1 MPLILNQSRI
11 TPLLL
16 SSLCFLILL
25 LPDSW
30 QQVLRYENAAI
41 GNGQLW
47 RLITA
52 HLVHLGWPH
61 LLLNLLAF
69 WLILELFFLPDIRL
83 RLLLLTLG
91 TSLGLLLFSPDVGW
105 YAGLSGALHGLLAL
119 ALLDRALTSP
129 QSSVIMLLL
138 LAGKLLWE
146 QLQGP
151 LPGSV
156 SLTQGS
162 VIVDA
167 HLYGAISGA
176 VIWGMERVALQFR
189 NEDPE

>member
-1 MPLILNQSRI
+1 MLKQGRL

-16 SSLCFLILL
+16 YSLCLLILL

-30 QQVLRYENAAI
+30 QQMLRYENTAI
-41 GNGQLW
+41 GNGEVW
-47 RLITA
+47 RLFSA

-69 WLILELFFLPDIRL
+69 WLILELFFLANRRLTL
-83 RLLLLTLG
+83 RLLLLALG
-91 TSLGLLLFSPDVGW
+91 TSLGLLLFSPHVGW
-105 YAGLSGALHGLLAL
+105 YVGFSGVLHGLLAL
-119 ALLDRALTSP
+119 ALLDRVLISP
-129 QSSVIMLLL
+129 QSSVIMLAL

-167 HLYGAISGA
+167 HLYGAIAGA
-176 VIWGMERVALQFR
+176 VVWGLERSALPFR
-189 NEDPE
+189 NEDPG